1 MIKHK
6 SIINVLDWQIK
17 TFHVNENDTTL
28 LNYSFS
34 FDPSI
39 LVIFSSLLSGAKLI
53 ILKNS
58 ALKNPEIFLNAIY
71 DH

>member
-1 MIKHK
+1 MVKHR

-17 TFHVNENDTTL
+17 TFNVNENDTTL
-28 LNYSFS
+28 LNYSIA

-39 LVIFSSLLSGAKLI
+39 LVIFSSLASGAKLI
-53 ILKNS
+53 LLSNS
-58 ALKNPEIFLNAIY
+58 VLKNPEMFINAIY